1 MHSSFLLVPIT
12 PSGFV
17 IVRDSFTPENN
28 TVTFEW
34 DPPQGMGPE
43 LVVDHYRIIIS
54 PAPLSHT
61 MVNLVESSPWNVILD
76 YNIIY
81 TANITAINCAGET
94 GAFSLDNIEY
104 SEYCF
109 VLSYNTHFSLFS

>member
-1 MHSSFLLVPIT
+1 MFHYVVPIM

-17 IVRDSFTPENN
+17 IIRDSFTPENN
-28 TVTFEW
+28 TVIFEW

-43 LVVDHYRIIIS
+43 LVVDNYRITIS

-61 MVNLVESSPWNVILD
+61 MINLVESSPWNVTLD
-76 YNIIY
+76 YNVVY

-94 GAFSLDNIEY
+94 EAFSLLNIEY

-109 VLSYNTHFSLFS
+109 VISVIIHTFLYFS